1 MSVLNFL
8 SYSLNTSLFTDDE
21 GSSEESEDDVS
32 EYDTRYTACVALQI
46 LLAIVVIIP
55 FCNRLLLLA
64 LVLLFCN
71 NWNWNIQDVRWKLK
85 LDFENLSF
93 DLCNHCSFQELCD
106 STIGELNEDRIILDE
121 SDSESDN
128 TM

>member
-1 MSVLNFL
+1 MSVLHFL
-8 SYSLNTSLFTDDE
+8 SYSLNSSLFTDDE

-32 EYDTRYTACVALQI
+32 EDDTRYTACVALQI
-46 LLAIVVIIP
+46 LLPIVLLIP
-55 FCNRLLLLA
+55 FCNRSLLLT

-71 NWNWNIQDVRWKLK
+71 NWNWNIQVDL
-85 LDFENLSF
+85 FLSF
-93 DLCNHCSFQELCD
+93 DLCNYCSFQELCD
-106 STIGELNEDRIILDE
+106 STIEELNDDRIILDE

>member
-1 MSVLNFL
+1 M
-8 SYSLNTSLFTDDE
+8 
-21 GSSEESEDDVS
+21 
-32 EYDTRYTACVALQI
+32 
-46 LLAIVVIIP
+46 LLT
-55 FCNRLLLLA
+55 

-85 LDFENLSF
+85 VDLFFSF
-93 DLCNHCSFQELCD
+93 DLCNYCTFQELCD
-106 STIGELNEDRIILDE
+106 STIEELNDDRLILDE